1 MVKGALPCRRR
12 RKPLSRNIQPL
23 GSPGGFAL
31 PAIDTTAMDWG
42 EASPPGRS
50 RTSIGFR
57 FSVAGPAG
65 AAPFINSPAP
75 TGARRQQ
82 MCNALIADAPERG
95 HKLLAPVLRNDAIV
109 RRTTPCPPHEHV
121 APHAFACRPR
131 VFHAMEKN
139 IAFFPRNGKNVSTP
153 WKNRP
158 RFSTPWKTFFHT
170 VENPAR

>member
-1 MVKGALPCRRR
+1 MVKGSLPCRRR

-31 PAIDTTAMDWG
+31 SAIDTTAMDR
-42 EASPPGRS
+42 ARRPR
-50 RTSIGFR
+50 RA
-57 FSVAGPAG
+57 VAAPLG

-109 RRTTPCPPHEHV
+109 RRTTPCLPHEHV

-139 IAFFPRNGKNVSTP
+139 FAVFPRNGKNVSTP